1 LTIERW
7 LEQAVA
13 DLRARGLEE
22 AVPVVEAFARSMKV
36 LRAGDWN
43 HSAATAESPSSQSDR
58 A

>member
-1 LTIERW
+1 MTIERW

-13 DLRARGLEE
+13 DLRARGLEG

-43 HSAATAESPSSQSDR
+43 HSAATAASSLSQADR